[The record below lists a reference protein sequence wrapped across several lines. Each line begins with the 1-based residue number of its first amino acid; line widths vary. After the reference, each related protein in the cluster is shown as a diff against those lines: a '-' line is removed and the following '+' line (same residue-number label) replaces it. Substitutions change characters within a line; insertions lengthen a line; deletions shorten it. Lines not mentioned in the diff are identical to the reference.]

1 MNLSELPICVE
12 KTHPNTDIENEISK
26 LDAIQTAAFMTDTL
40 WDNFTTLKVSFFQ
53 LPSENEMPTWYT
65 FDQVLM
71 GAPSGT
77 KIDPIEYEARKISNL
92 NDIVKYVIQ
101 QKLEPLVNIKFEWVN
116 DTADGDI
123 RVAFDIKKGSWSY
136 VGRQCLTANR
146 NEQTVNF
153 GWLDVGTIIHEFCH
167 VLGMIHEHQNPYGK
181 GIDWNVDAVYEWA
194 YETQGW
200 DEQTTYN
207 NIIKKY
213 DKNTINGSNFD
224 PRSIMLYF
232 YPPELTNNNKGTYA
246 NHTLSITDTNWL
258 GSVYPKSGQRKFP
271 MRGRE
276 DTLISETGGD
286 EKNEEDKGTK
296 NSEKLSWYIIIGII
310 LSLIILILFLFK

>member
-1 MNLSELPICVE
+1 VE
-12 KTHPNTDIENEISK
+12 KTHSNTDIESK
-26 LDAIQTAAFMTDTL
+26 INNLDSIQTAAFMTDTL

-53 LPSENEMPTWYT
+53 SPSEDKMPTWYT
-65 FDQVLM
+65 FEQVLM

-101 QKLEPLVNIKFEWVN
+101 QKLEPLVNIKFDWVDN
-116 DTADGDI
+116 TADGDI
-123 RVAFDIKKGSWSY
+123 RVAFDTTKGSWSY
-136 VGRQCLTANR
+136 VGKQCLTANK

-181 GIDWNVDAVYEWA
+181 GIDWNEDAVYDWA
-194 YETQGW
+194 SETQGW
-200 DEQTTYN
+200 DEKTTYN

-213 DKNTINGSNFD
+213 DKNIINGSNFD
-224 PRSIMLYF
+224 PQSIMLYF

-246 NHTLSITDTNWL
+246 NHTLSITDSNWL
-258 GSVYPKSGQRKFP
+258 SSVYPKSGQRKFP
-271 MRGRE
+271 MRGKG
-276 DTLISETGGD
+276 DTLIFETDGD
-286 EKNEEDKGTK
+286 KKETK
-296 NSEKLSWYIIIGII
+296 KLSWYIIIGVI
-310 LSLIILILFLFK
+310 LLLVILILILFN